1 MAERFG
7 RLVEHSAAWER
18 NSAVWRNHSAVWQNH
33 LPVGRATRRLGRTI
47 LPNGR
52 ATRRSGKVIPPVG
65 RVVRRS
71 GRIILPSWQTPET
84 HRKSSKPRL
93 FDFRRPLPAVLWAKR
108 DSWQWKPCYRGKA
121 AEGRRSPKRWR
132 AERRRLNGAKR
143 LGVRQPSGALGGR
156 LGHDTAGKTCRR
168 RREESHSDGE
178 ENNESR
184 HLDSYI
190 KTRRG
195 GDGGEGG
202 SAVPAERSGR
212 AAGGSADCPNPQ
224 RVDRQKR
231 IRNSPMPLC
240 LAKRCELGQ
249 LAV

>member
-47 LPNGR
+47 LPNSR

-84 HRKSSKPRL
+84 HRKPSNPRL
-93 FDFRRPLPAVLWAKR
+93 FDFRPPLPAVLWAKR

-121 AEGRRSPKRWR
+121 AEGRRSPKLWR
-132 AERRRLNGAKR
+132 AERRRPKYAKR
-143 LGVRQPSGALGGR
+143 LGVRQSSGAL
-156 LGHDTAGKTCRR
+156 AG
-168 RREESHSDGE
+168 
-178 ENNESR
+178 
-184 HLDSYI
+184 
-190 KTRRG
+190 RRG
-195 GDGGEGG
+195 GGGGEGTVQHHG
-202 SAVPAERSGR
+202 KGQER
-212 AAGGSADCPNPQ
+212 AG
-224 RVDRQKR
+224 
-231 IRNSPMPLC
+231 
-240 LAKRCELGQ
+240 
-249 LAV
+249 